1 MLTYPQT
8 LDWLFSQL
16 PMYQRTGG
24 ANYKID
30 LQKTLDM
37 MAALGHPERKSN
49 YIHVAGTNGKG
60 STSHMIASVLQE
72 AGYTTGF
79 YTSPHLTNFR
89 ERIKV
94 NGQEISEDFVVSFV
108 EENHA
113 IFTELQLSFFEMTVG
128 LALCYFVSEQAD
140 VVVLEVGMGG
150 RLDSTNVVTPEVSV
164 ITNIGLDHQKFLG
177 DTLELIAKEKAGII
191 KPNIPVVIG
200 ETQKEIENIFK
211 SIAEAGNSK
220 IIFADQICREERQT
234 DLKGDYQSKNMKT
247 AITAL
252 KSQSAF
258 EFSDETLKNGLLNVV
273 KNTGLLGRWQTL
285 QEEPRLI
292 CDTGHNKEGIAEIVQ
307 QLSKTSYNMLHFV
320 WGMVDDKN
328 VTEVLKLLPHA
339 KYYFTQASIPR
350 ALEVEKLV
358 KVANALQ
365 MTGEANKSVEIAV
378 ESALRNAN
386 TDDLIFVGGSTFVV
400 ADLLSFWSNRN

>member
-72 AGYTTGF
+72 AGYTTGL
-79 YTSPHLTNFR
+79 YTSPHLIDFR

-191 KPNIPVVIG
+191 KPNVPVVIG

-365 MTGEANKSVEIAV
+365 MKGEANKSVKIAV

>member
-72 AGYTTGF
+72 AGYTTGL
-79 YTSPHLTNFR
+79 YTSPHLIDFR

>member
-1 MLTYPQT
+1 
-8 LDWLFSQL
+8 
-16 PMYQRTGG
+16 
-24 ANYKID
+24 
-30 LQKTLDM
+30 
-37 MAALGHPERKSN
+37 
-49 YIHVAGTNGKG
+49 
-60 STSHMIASVLQE
+60 
-72 AGYTTGF
+72 
-79 YTSPHLTNFR
+79 
-89 ERIKV
+89 
-94 NGQEISEDFVVSFV
+94 
-108 EENHA
+108 
-113 IFTELQLSFFEMTVG
+113 
-128 LALCYFVSEQAD
+128 
-140 VVVLEVGMGG
+140 
-150 RLDSTNVVTPEVSV
+150 
-164 ITNIGLDHQKFLG
+164 
-177 DTLELIAKEKAGII
+177 
-191 KPNIPVVIG
+191 
-200 ETQKEIENIFK
+200 
-211 SIAEAGNSK
+211 
-220 IIFADQICREERQT
+220 
-234 DLKGDYQSKNMKT
+234 MKT